1 MTTLHILEL
10 LVAAAIAVYVILDPP
25 GEWPRWPEYPDVDY
39 IGADELHELLT
50 AAPAHTQ
57 LRFIEHALPTVA
69 GEPGQTL
76 EFPVI
81 DGWDADSILT
91 VLAQVE
97 AL

>member
-25 GEWPRWPEYPDVDY
+25 GEWPAGWPEYPDVDY

-50 AAPAHTQ
+50 TPG
-57 LRFIEHALPTVA
+57 RVRSIEHALPAIA

-81 DGWDADSILT
+81 DGWDADSILG